1 MTDVSNLV
9 PNALS
14 VPSEMKL
21 GELKPS
27 MVQSRV
33 YFTSVSP
40 QGSGSFAPGSTA
52 VFRIPAGRPNTYLDG
67 SMSYIK
73 FTCRNNAATAVDI
86 KFDNSA
92 FSCINRFS
100 LIHSGNVLEDILQY
114 NVVANYLLNQQCSI
128 SEKIGLSTMMGFS
141 VNGEKD
147 GWTIPQNNQFTACL
161 PIMSGVIGTGCSKL
175 LPLGLLSD
183 DLQLEIVWETTL
195 RAFYAASAVADYSI
209 TNVELNLAYVEISP
223 EAQAQIQATFGQ
235 QVYIHGESFRVA
247 PIALDSTTVGNW
259 TSLIPFRFSSLK
271 ALHFVPRSADDAV
284 QASYTLGS
292 NVNPNISSYQIR
304 VGNVTTPN
312 RPVLL
317 IGSTTGGFA
326 EAYIN
331 TQRALHAMSN
341 LELNTGYPLNWFN
354 SAQTDVA
361 NTPVDPRSTV
371 GAVGNN
377 AYKNSFTFALEMESA
392 AHKDSVLISGMNTLS
407 SPMFLDT
414 VINSATGVSYE
425 ITSIA
430 HIDHILV
437 LENGILTVRL

>member
-33 YFTSVSP
+33 YYTSISP

-52 VFRIPAGRPNTYLDG
+52 VFRIPAGRPNVYLDG
-67 SMSYIK
+67 NQSFLRLTVK
-73 FTCRNNAATAVDI
+73 NNDGTNSI
-86 KFDNSA
+86 SFDNSA
-92 FSCINRFS
+92 YSVINRFT
-100 LIHSGNVLEDILQY
+100 LIHSGNVLEDVLQY
-114 NVVANYLLNQQCSI
+114 NVVAGYLLNQQCSV
-128 SEKIGLSTMMGFS
+128 SEKYGLSPMMGFNAT
-141 VNGEKD
+141 NGDKS
-147 GWTIPQNNQFTACL
+147 GFAIPTSDQYTACL
-161 PIMSGVIGTGCSKL
+161 PIMSGVIGTGCSKM
-175 LPLGLLSD
+175 LPVGMLAD

-195 RAFYAASAVADYSI
+195 RAFYAAAAVADYSI

-235 QVYIHGESFRVA
+235 QVYIAGESFRVA
-247 PIALDSTTVGNW
+247 PISLDSTVVGNF
-259 TSLIPFRFSSLK
+259 TALVPFRFSSLK
-271 ALHFVPRSADDAV
+271 ALHFIPRSSADQV
-284 QASYTLGS
+284 QGSYSLGS

-304 VGNVTTPN
+304 VGNMTTPN
-312 RPVLL
+312 RPVQL
-317 IGSTTGGFA
+317 IGSTIGGFA
-326 EAYIN
+326 EAYVN

-341 LELNTGYPLNWFN
+341 LELNTCYNTTLYNV
-354 SAQTDVA
+354 AQAAIAD
-361 NTPVDPRSTV
+361 TPVTARTAV
-371 GAVGNN
+371 GAN
-377 AYKNSFTFALEMESA
+377 AFNNSFTFALELESA

-407 SPMFLDT
+407 SPMFLDAVVNAATT
-414 VINSATGVSYE
+414 VTYE
-425 ITSIA
+425 ITSVA